1 MKNSTAEKIFCLFLL
16 FASIGIFLLGHCEQ
30 QDSKQQPKTI
40 MSKEETSEIQ
50 QQTNSLSKPR
60 YHYAID
66 INTTHKD
73 ELYEVENAGKY
84 IKAKRRSSITT
95 EVPDGHYEWDT
106 DILLNNIDEIYEY
119 LKKHYKQIK
128 SGNFDEIS
136 YYEDMRDDYIDDPED
151 EIRFPPEIFETLD
164 D

>member
-1 MKNSTAEKIFCLFLL
+1 MQANNVK
-16 FASIGIFLLGHCEQ
+16 
-30 QDSKQQPKTI
+30 
-40 MSKEETSEIQ
+40 
-50 QQTNSLSKPR
+50 
-60 YHYAID
+60 
-66 INTTHKD
+66 
-73 ELYEVENAGKY
+73 V
-84 IKAKRRSSITT
+84 KRRSSITT
-95 EVPDGHYEWDT
+95 EVHDGHYEWDT

-151 EIRFPPEIFETLD
+151 EIRFPLEIFETLD

>member
-16 FASIGIFLLGHCEQ
+16 FSFIGIFLLGHCEQ

-60 YHYAID
+60 YNYAID
-66 INTTHKD
+66 INTTHED
-73 ELYEVENAGKY
+73 ELYEIENAGKY
-84 IKAKRRSSITT
+84 VKVKRRSSITT
-95 EVPDGHYEWDT
+95 EVPDGHYKWDT